1 MTAYHD
7 FKEKLT
13 GVELT
18 QKEKEE
24 IILNI
29 VLFGD
34 DKKLLKQR
42 LKKKFPQL
50 TEKQINTVTAL
61 SYKGW
66 GRLSKKLLEEV
77 TVPAPETGEV
87 WNIITALWETND
99 NFMQL
104 LGKEYQFSDRIE
116 EFNEEKADPEV
127 SYQTIEDLY
136 VSPAVKRQIWQTLQ
150 IVQEIEKV
158 MGEKPKRV
166 FVEMARESRKI
177 KGWNQEKR
185 LCQICTKNVKR
196 KSRNG

>member
-1 MTAYHD
+1 M
-7 FKEKLT
+7 
-13 GVELT
+13 ELT

-166 FVEMARESRKI
+166 FVEMAREK
-177 KGWNQEKR
+177 Q
-185 LCQICTKNVKR
+185 
-196 KSRNG
+196 

>member
-1 MTAYHD
+1 M
-7 FKEKLT
+7 
-13 GVELT
+13 
-18 QKEKEE
+18 
-24 IILNI
+24 
-29 VLFGD
+29 
-34 DKKLLKQR
+34 
-42 LKKKFPQL
+42 
-50 TEKQINTVTAL
+50 
-61 SYKGW
+61 
-66 GRLSKKLLEEV
+66 SKKLLEEV

-166 FVEMARESRKI
+166 FVEMAREKQENKRTESRK
-177 KGWNQEKR
+177 R
-185 LCQICTKNVKR
+185 RCQICTKNVKR